1 MEYVGLIQPSDQRRV
16 VCEIRTG
23 VPERKRTSRGRKIET
38 SFASGL
44 ERILGR
50 SELVEMIVERKD
62 TSRRFFAIYM
72 RRDA

>member
-1 MEYVGLIQPSDQRRV
+1 M
-16 VCEIRTG
+16 CEIRTG

-62 TSRRFFAIYM
+62 ASGRFLAIYM